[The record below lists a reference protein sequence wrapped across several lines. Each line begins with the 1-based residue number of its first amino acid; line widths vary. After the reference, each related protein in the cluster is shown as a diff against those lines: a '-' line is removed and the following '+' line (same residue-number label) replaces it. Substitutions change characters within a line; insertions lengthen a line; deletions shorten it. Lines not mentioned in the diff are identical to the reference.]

1 MIDMQ
6 SKRDLQIVGQRIKD
20 IREKLGLTMAEFAKQ
35 IDPSGN
41 AKSGTVS
48 NWEHGRNAPNI
59 QRLKRV
65 AELGNVPIEYVQG
78 KTNDSEGW
86 ETIQA
91 RSGYTKQQIKSEIEV
106 IEDENN
112 KDDLRSLQR
121 LAVISLDSKNN
132 TDLDAVNYAIDTL
145 SRLLNDEEQRFYFDQ
160 KKLATLKRLKD
171 VNEPL
176 ITKEDR
182 LSGTL
187 LNENM
192 SNGVF
197 LELEHA
203 LTLAKESMLTIKGK
217 LE

>member
-1 MIDMQ
+1 MQ